1 MPHID
6 VRTVATSVGAE
17 GVGASNIATGAVTEA
32 KLAAEAVTAAKTK
45 VASAL
50 PVFGGGKGEQ
60 VLGTAYVAKQVVIA
74 LNAKE
79 TEKAYK
85 KVKHKLKNEYPQ
97 VVLYKTSTK
106 TEVLPTSYS
115 VVAEN
120 AEEFELVTSLTIADK
135 EEFYVVVTG

>member
-1 MPHID
+1 MPH
-6 VRTVATSVGAE
+6 VEVYKVATSVGAE
-17 GVGASNIATGAVTEA
+17 GVGASNIATGAVTEG

-45 VASAL
+45 VASTL

-79 TEKAYK
+79 TEEKYK
-85 KVKHKLKNEYPQ
+85 IKHKLKNEYPQ
-97 VVLYKTSTK
+97 VAVYKVSTK
-106 TEVLPTSYS
+106 TQAEGVKVIALTNEETEIVLPTM
-115 VVAEN
+115 
-120 AEEFELVTSLTIADK
+120 DK